1 MDVRLVTAMLLAAA
15 ALGLTGAVH
24 EAAILDSGRFELL
37 PDGPIWGAWSVL
49 TMFGPSGG
57 SPALRWSEPPRGT
70 GGLLLIAEQFDPAG
84 RSRGVLWAA
93 AGRVREEGRLPAGLP
108 RDATPMPGW
117 CQGVSADGRPGFSPP
132 EWGQAL
138 DSRIRF
144 RLFALRDSGAACP
157 AGDPAQWLDRARREA
172 LDVAVWEVR
181 GPLRH
186 DSGVA
191 SLASSAAPEL
201 LLMKPEKSPSSLPF
215 QASQAIAIEPLSS
228 TKP

>member
-24 EAAILDSGRFELL
+24 EAAILDSGCFELL

-70 GGLLLIAEQFDPAG
+70 GGLLLVAEQFDPAG
-84 RSRGVLWAA
+84 KSRGVLWAA
-93 AGRVREEGRLPAGLP
+93 AGRTHGRGRLPAGLP
-108 RDATPMPGW
+108 REPSPLPGW
-117 CQGVSADGRPGFSPP
+117 CQGASADGRPGFSPP
-132 EWGQAL
+132 EWSQAL

-144 RLFALRDSGAACP
+144 RLFALRDPGALCR
-157 AGDPAQWLDRARREA
+157 AGDPGQWLDRARREA

-186 DSGVA
+186 ESDVVSFA
-191 SLASSAAPEL
+191 LSAPPESRRL
-201 LLMKPEKSPSSLPF
+201 KPEKSPSSLPF
-215 QASQAIAIEPLSS
+215 QASQAIAMEPLSS